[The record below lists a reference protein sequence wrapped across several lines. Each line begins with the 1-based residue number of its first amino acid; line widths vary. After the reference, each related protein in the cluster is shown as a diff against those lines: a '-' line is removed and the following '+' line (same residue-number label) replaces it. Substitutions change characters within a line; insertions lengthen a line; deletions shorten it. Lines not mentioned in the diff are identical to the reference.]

1 MILSDLS
8 VTRPVLATV
17 MSLLLIAI
25 GLVAFDRL
33 PLREYPDIDP
43 PVVSIDTVYP
53 GAAANVV
60 ETRITQLI
68 EDRVSG
74 VEGIRTIESVSEDGR
89 SRITIEF
96 DIDRDVDGA
105 ANDVRDRVSGILDQL
120 PVEAEPPDIQKVDS
134 NEDVIMWLNL
144 VSDRLTVPELTDYA
158 RRYLV
163 DRFSVL
169 DGVARVRVGGNQTF
183 AMRVWIDRNA
193 LAARGLTVADV
204 ENALRAENVEL
215 PAGGVESESRQFSVR
230 VERAFNTPAQ
240 FSRLVID
247 RGADGYLVRLA
258 DVARVERGAEE
269 PHKGTKEE
277 WQRLDRMRYRS
288 RPRLSVHPRRQIS
301 WQLRFR
307 NCRNE

>member
-1 MILSDLS
+1 MKLSDIS

-17 MSLLLIAI
+17 MSLLLVAF

-43 PVVSIDTVYP
+43 PVVSIETVYP

-68 EDRVSG
+68 EDRIAG
-74 VEGIRTIESVSEDGR
+74 VEGIRTVESSSQDGR
-89 SRITIEF
+89 SEITVQF
-96 DIDRDVDGA
+96 DIDRDIDGA
-105 ANDVRDRVSGILDQL
+105 ANDIRDRVSGILDQL

-144 VSDRLTVPELTDYA
+144 VSDRMTVPELTDYA

-169 DGVARVRVGGNQTF
+169 DGVARVRVGGNQTY
-183 AMRVWIDRNA
+183 AMRVWIDRSA

-204 ENALRAENVEL
+204 ENALRAENLEL
-215 PAGGVESESRQFSVR
+215 PAGSVESIDRQF
-230 VERAFNTPAQ
+230 T
-240 FSRLVID
+240 
-247 RGADGYLVRLA
+247 
-258 DVARVERGAEE
+258 
-269 PHKGTKEE
+269 
-277 WQRLDRMRYRS
+277 
-288 RPRLSVHPRRQIS
+288 
-301 WQLRFR
+301 
-307 NCRNE
+307 